1 MLLKRDVEKLQSN
14 YFTIYD
20 YLKEHADCVF
30 TAEEILVGTA
40 EYSVASGL
48 PMLTMS
54 ISTVKKY
61 LDRLTWERQVDR
73 YYVSGRAYYG
83 LRTME
88 SDIR

>member
-1 MLLKRDVEKLQSN
+1 MLFKRDAEKLQTN
-14 YFTIYD
+14 YFTVYN
-20 YLKEHADCVF
+20 YLKEHGDCVF

-40 EYSVASGL
+40 ERSVANGL
-48 PMLTMS
+48 PMPTTS

-61 LDRLTWERQVDR
+61 LDRLIWERQVDR
-73 YYVSGRAYYG
+73 YYVSGRVYYG